1 MSKPC
6 LQWPTLFSEEVDA
19 IAAETCYVIAFD
31 DKKKMGMPDLILG
44 NGERL
49 KAGDSFTQLGTKGC
63 SYKNGIMLADG
74 WYQTYEGII
83 RVILENGKVT
93 EFKLF
98 SATHASS
105 GKGEPNDWSM
115 KFKHKYLAYVQY
127 DDLRMGYVGANYG
140 YHFFETNHLKRFS
153 NKQTKAA

>member
-1 MSKPC
+1 MSKQCP
-6 LQWPTLFSEEVDA
+6 QWPILFSEEVDA
-19 IAAETCYVIAFD
+19 VAAETCYVIAFD
-31 DKKKMGMPDLILG
+31 DKKKIGMPDLILG

-63 SYKNGIMLADG
+63 SYKNGVMLSDG

-83 RVILENGKVT
+83 RVILEDGKVT

-98 SATHASS
+98 SATHAAS
-105 GKGEPNDWSM
+105 GKREPNDWNM
-115 KFKHKYLAYVQY
+115 KFQHRYLAYVQHENFSMSY
-127 DDLRMGYVGANYG
+127 FGANYG

-153 NKQTKAA
+153 TKQTKAA